1 MAISSGGDIALTNVD
16 LRLLQVQ
23 AQQQGELIHRT
34 TEFGTEATLPRRF
47 GEAGDLIIQLRDG
60 LTLSIRSGQ
69 LWQPFILEQQL
80 DETFP
85 VLA

>member
-34 TEFGTEATLPRRF
+34 TEFGTEVNLPR
-47 GEAGDLIIQLRDG
+47 
-60 LTLSIRSGQ
+60 
-69 LWQPFILEQQL
+69 
-80 DETFP
+80 
-85 VLA
+85 